1 MTTISPDTPATSV
14 VMRPGQPQC
23 AFSSIQPRSRIQFR
37 LFFPKLEMKDC
48 GIAVLCIGKDLSDR
62 LAGTHLIACLH
73 IDLAQVAIYRQIVT
87 VADNDR
93 IVISRNNEH
102 TRHLTIEHG
111 AGIRTRSGLMSIP
124 LLFVRTYF
132 NSWCCCSPK
141 AATIVW
147 RPDTG

>member
-1 MTTISPDTPATSV
+1 
-14 VMRPGQPQC
+14 
-23 AFSSIQPRSRIQFR
+23 
-37 LFFPKLEMKDC
+37 MKDR

-87 VADNDR
+87 MADNDR

-111 AGIRTRSGLMSIP
+111 AGIRTRSGLDVYTAVIRTDLLQFLV
-124 LLFVRTYF
+124 LLFAEGSDNRM
-132 NSWCCCSPK
+132 
-141 AATIVW
+141 AAGHRIRQTPLIACKII
-147 RPDTG
+147 G

>member
-1 MTTISPDTPATSV
+1 
-14 VMRPGQPQC
+14 
-23 AFSSIQPRSRIQFR
+23 
-37 LFFPKLEMKDC
+37 MKDC

-111 AGIRTRSGLMSIP
+111 AGIRTRSGLDVYTAVIRTDILQFLV
-124 LLFVRTYF
+124 LLFAQPQEGQNDLPLRVSVLDSVDYSYRRL
-132 NSWCCCSPK
+132 SHC
-141 AATIVW
+141 
-147 RPDTG
+147 G